1 MIIAV
6 DSLDQHGS
14 IITHLLSQVRPGM
27 DLTKI
32 VLPTFILER
41 RSLLEMFADFLAHP
55 DYFSTCVSHCHSQ
68 YITFKSNRNNTSCSF
83 CCDSIPD
90 QPTPQ
95 ARMVQCLRWY
105 LSAFH
110 AGRRSSVAK
119 KPYNPILGE
128 IFQCY
133 YQLPHVEDAAVS
145 FHLVILLIIQL
156 IKMYN
161 YVYS

>member
-1 MIIAV
+1 M
-6 DSLDQHGS
+6 
-14 IITHLLSQVRPGM
+14 
-27 DLTKI
+27 
-32 VLPTFILER
+32 
-41 RSLLEMFADFLAHP
+41 
-55 DYFSTCVSHCHSQ
+55 
-68 YITFKSNRNNTSCSF
+68 SCSF

-161 YVYS
+161 YVYSCF